1 MTQAILSRSEV
12 ATGQDRG
19 SSGYGSLHRGL
30 QIVGLVQDRGRITV
44 AEIAD
49 AMSIPL
55 STAYRYIRTLRETDF
70 LVDDEGY
77 IAPGPRMAE
86 HSTEKTHL
94 VDVAK
99 PVLQQLR
106 DATGLTVLLLVRV
119 HTMALCIDWAPAP
132 RRHLIFFGRGQI
144 RPIAAGGSALP
155 LLAFAPSNIIQMVS
169 NQISRGP
176 TAASPTS
183 AELATLLPQIRADG
197 VSISHG
203 HITPGL
209 TSIGVPVLVTG
220 RCLCSISMVGEDG
233 ELPPGETTDLRV
245 RQIKSVAEKI
255 VAALPDAIA
264 REEWSNA
271 DV

>member
-1 MTQAILSRSEV
+1 MTQAILNRTRV
-12 ATGQDRG
+12 TTGHGRL
-19 SSGYGSLHRGL
+19 SAGYDSLHRGL

-44 AEIAD
+44 AEIAES
-49 AMSIPL
+49 MSIPL
-55 STAYRYIRTLRETDF
+55 STVYRYIGTLRETDF
-70 LVDDEGY
+70 LVDDEGF

-86 HSTEKTHL
+86 QSTEKTHL

-99 PVLQQLR
+99 PILQQLR
-106 DATGLTVLLLVRV
+106 DATDLTVLLLVRV
-119 HTMALCIDWAPAP
+119 HTMALCIDWAPAA
-132 RRHLIFFGRGQI
+132 RRHRIFFGRGQI

-155 LLAFAPSNIIQMVS
+155 LLAFAPPNIIQTVS

-183 AELATLLPQIRADG
+183 IELATLLPQIRADG
-197 VSISHG
+197 VSISRG

-209 TSIGVPVLVTG
+209 TSIGVPVLVAG

-233 ELPPGETTDLRV
+233 ELPSGEMTDLRI
-245 RQIKSVAEKI
+245 RQIKSVAEQI
-255 VAALPDAIA
+255 VAALPDSIA

-271 DV
+271 DI